1 MKKKLMCLALATI
14 LLVMAVPA
22 FAYRDSTF
30 RASAIYR
37 AYTFANFQK
46 STTANWVDV
55 TPSSITYTNNTEN
68 KSYCMVRVN
77 DDDGAQISIHGYT
90 MVMDTGLGIGFKLK
104 TSDSISSLDHYNLK
118 VYNAYYY
125 ADSSDESHK
134 MGIEATS
141 YAYHA
146 D

>member
-37 AYTFANFQK
+37 AYTFKNFEK
-46 STTANWVDV
+46 PSSFTWILVNA
-55 TPSSITYTNNTEN
+55 SSITYSNNTDS
-68 KSYCMVRVN
+68 KDYFMVQVN
-77 DDDGAQISIHGYT
+77 DDDGNQISIHGY
-90 MVMDTGLGIGFKLK
+90 MPVRADNIGASFALK
-104 TSDSISSLDHYNLK
+104 SSTAIDALDHYNLK

-125 ADSSDESHK
+125 ASSDGSHK
-134 MGIEATS
+134 MGIEAVSTTT
-141 YAYHA
+141 
-146 D
+146 